1 MKTKSVLL
9 FLLLKKN
16 ETQEK
21 QRLFYVK
28 ESLSL
33 HNNIATNC
41 YWKKY
46 KIKKNSGFGKSAGP
60 WFMGNWAIF
69 TLSF

>member
-41 YWKKY
+41 Y
-46 KIKKNSGFGKSAGP
+46 
-60 WFMGNWAIF
+60 
-69 TLSF
+69 

>member
-41 YWKKY
+41 YWKKC
-46 KIKKNSGFGKSAGP
+46 KIQKNSGFWKSAVP
-60 WFMGNWAIF
+60 LFMGNWAIF